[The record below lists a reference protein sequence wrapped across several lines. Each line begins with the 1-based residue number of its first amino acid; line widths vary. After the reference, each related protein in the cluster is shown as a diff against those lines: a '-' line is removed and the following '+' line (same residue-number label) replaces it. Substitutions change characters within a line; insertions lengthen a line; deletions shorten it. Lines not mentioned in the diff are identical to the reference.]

1 MATDLITRVMASEG
15 FRDKKYIDS
24 RGFLTIGYGFCIDA
38 GISRYCAGALCEA
51 QLHEARSSIQ
61 LLPWY
66 QACDAVRQ
74 DVLTELVFNMG
85 LQKLLG
91 FHHMLA
97 ALSVKDWDTAA
108 DELQHSAWFAE
119 VGTRAPP
126 LVAIIRSGA

>member
-1 MATDLITRVMASEG
+1 MASEG
-15 FRDKKYIDS
+15 FSATVYKDIF
-24 RGFLTIGYGFCIDA
+24 GHATVGYGFNTDA
-38 GISRYCAGALCEA
+38 GITRYAAGALLEA
-51 QLHEARSSIQ
+51 QLSESRSSIH

-66 QACDAVRQ
+66 QACDPPRQ
-74 DVLTELVFNMG
+74 DVLVELTFNMG